1 MRWWLILFIGSLW
14 MANTGDLAIL
24 LQVQE
29 HTAHAIP
36 KWLMIVSILA
46 IGIGM
51 VRKVMRYYSLNT
63 DRLASKIGARLDIGI
78 PVGFLSQFTAA
89 PWLSWSRAGE
99 RFHPNRLLRSWGQSP
114 PFLIFDVEYLEKSS
128 SSSNLQGR
136 VTFIVIPLS
145 ATPAGHVPIPGVP
158 KGFTAVA
165 SHGLLYFY
173 RSTSWMFA
181 GDYLP
186 PVAIPDALDQARA
199 VATQAEAIARLPAPP
214 PFSGRPSLLRRSLA
228 KARPLLQLLACALV
242 IGAWLTYERS
252 FPHHTLVM
260 QMAVLLAALGN
271 TWRRDRHPAW
281 SALPLTCWFSLE
293 IAGVSGLIPLPSHF
307 HVLGGILSAMATV
320 LMALFGVSRLSA
332 GLQVA
337 LLSGAAFVVYGVKE
351 GNAMM
356 FYGVPVAFSMILL
369 QGMMSTSA
377 FTKRNSARKL
387 EWKDGWTA

>member
-14 MANTGDLAIL
+14 LAKTGDLASL
-24 LQVQE
+24 LPVQE
-29 HTAHAIP
+29 PTAHAIP
-36 KWLMIVSILA
+36 KWLMIVSVLA

-51 VRKVMRYYSLNT
+51 ARKVIRYYSLNT
-63 DRLASKIGARLDIGI
+63 DQLASKIGAQLDTGI
-78 PVGFLSQFTAA
+78 PSGFLSQFTDA

-99 RFHPNRLLRSWGQSP
+99 WFHPRRLLRSWGQSP

-128 SSSNLQGR
+128 TSSNLQGR

-145 ATPAGHVPIPGVP
+145 ATPAAHVPIPGVP

-173 RSTSWMFA
+173 RSTSWAFA
-181 GDYLP
+181 GNYLP

-199 VATQAEAIARLPAPP
+199 VATQTEAIARLPAPLP
-214 PFSGRPSLLRRSLA
+214 ISGRPSLLRRSLA

-242 IGAWLTYERS
+242 IGAGVTEGRS

-260 QMAVLLAALGN
+260 QMAILLAALGN

-293 IAGVSGLIPLPSHF
+293 KAAVSGLIPLPSDF
-307 HVLGGILSAMATV
+307 HDLGGILSAMATV

-332 GLQVA
+332 GWQVA
-337 LLSGAAFVVYGVKE
+337 LFSGVAFVVYGVKE
-351 GNAMM
+351 GSPMM
-356 FYGVPVAFSMILL
+356 LFGVPAALSMILL
-369 QGMMSTSA
+369 QGAMATSGS
-377 FTKRNSARKL
+377 TKRNSAGKL
-387 EWKDGWTA
+387 EWKDGWAA